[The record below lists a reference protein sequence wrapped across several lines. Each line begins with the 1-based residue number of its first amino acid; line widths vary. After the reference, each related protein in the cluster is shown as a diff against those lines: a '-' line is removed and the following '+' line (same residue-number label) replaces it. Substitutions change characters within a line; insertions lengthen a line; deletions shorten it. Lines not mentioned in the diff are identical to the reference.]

1 MNWITQN
8 RSLVITLVIIAFVSA
23 LLLNGM
29 SVATAVSI
37 FLSGITLAALYF
49 LVASGISIIFGLM
62 DVLNFAHGSFF
73 MLGAYAG
80 WTFYTNPR
88 LIFNSVP
95 FLLALMAAL
104 SLNNILARRISV
116 PTLGRWAATLVA
128 VGIVVFAIRDFPLD
142 KLVAMG
148 TTMTGKV
155 IATAEAQEPLTTMFY
170 RTALFFLAGL
180 VLNFAFGSQNRD
192 TLQPSTTRTVATAL
206 TLVALGVLLLLV
218 REVGEQAILNTE
230 SNLRFL
236 LALIF
241 GATVGG
247 LLGALMEWGLIRPLY
262 ARPIY
267 QILLTLG
274 LVFVADQVV
283 RLVWGPAGA
292 FMEIPKW
299 FSTQSRECP
308 SDNLIL
314 WLSQHCDSVMVFGR
328 AFPSYR
334 LLIIL
339 IGISMVAAIALLL
352 QRSRLGMI
360 IRAGVQDSEMVEA
373 LGINVRR
380 IFTMVFGIGTAL
392 AGLGGVVAAPFLG
405 VYPGMALEFLL
416 QAFIVVVIGGL
427 GSIPGA
433 AVGAL
438 LVGLARAYGDHIV
451 LSGIQLPWM
460 ADSISG
466 SPAIARASTV
476 LIMAI
481 VLFIKPTGIFGKKES

>member
-8 RSLVITLVIIAFVSA
+8 RSLVITLVIIVFVIA

-29 SVATAVSI
+29 SVPTAVSI
-37 FLSGITLAALYF
+37 LLSGITLAALYF

-88 LIFNSVP
+88 LIFNTAP
-95 FLLALMAAL
+95 FLLAAAAAL
-104 SLNNILARRISV
+104 SLNSIITRRVTV
-116 PTLGRWAATLVA
+116 PTLGRWLAALGGT
-128 VGIVVFAIRDFPLD
+128 GIVVFAIRDFPLD

-148 TTMTGKV
+148 TTMTGRV
-155 IATAEAQEPLTTMFY
+155 IATADAQEPLAIMFY
-170 RTALFFLAGL
+170 RTGLFLLAGL
-180 VLNFAFGSQNRD
+180 VLNFAFGSRNRD
-192 TLQPSTTRTVATAL
+192 TVQPSTTRTVATAL
-206 TLVALGVLLLLV
+206 TLVALGVTMLLA
-218 REVGEQAILNTE
+218 REISEQAILSTE
-230 SNLRFL
+230 SNLRFF

-292 FMEIPKW
+292 FMDIPKW
-299 FSTQSRECP
+299 FSTASQQCP
-308 SDNLIL
+308 SNDLIA
-314 WLSQHCDSVMVFGR
+314 WLSEHCDSVMIFGR

-334 LLIIL
+334 LFIIM
-339 IGISMVAAIALLL
+339 IGIIMVAAIALLL

-380 IFTMVFGIGTAL
+380 VFTIVFAIGAAL

-460 ADSISG
+460 ADSSTG

-476 LIMAI
+476 QIMAN

>member
-1 MNWITQN
+1 MESILRN
-8 RSLVITLVIIAFVSA
+8 RNLLITLLILLLLVA

-29 SVATAVSI
+29 SPAAAVSI
-37 FLSGITLAALYF
+37 LLSGVTLAALYF

-73 MLGAYAG
+73 MVGAYAG

-88 LIFNSVP
+88 LLFNTAPFFLIF
-95 FLLALMAAL
+95 FAAL
-104 SLNNILARRISV
+104 TLNPVLARRVAV
-116 PTLGRWAATLVA
+116 PKVGRWLIGLLVA
-128 VGIVVFAIRDFPLD
+128 VLVIVALRDFPLD

-148 TTMTGKV
+148 NTMTGK
-155 IATAEAQEPLTTMFY
+155 IIPTAEAQEPLGTMFT
-170 RTALFFLAGL
+170 RLGLFLLAGL
-180 VLNFAFGSQNRD
+180 LTSFVMGGRERADAPIRLGQVLGM
-192 TLQPSTTRTVATAL
+192 
-206 TLVALGVLLLLV
+206 ALGMGLFALVLLLG
-218 REVGEQAILNTE
+218 RELGEQVILTLDN
-230 SNLRFL
+230 NLRFL
-236 LALIF
+236 LALGF
-241 GATVGG
+241 GALTGA
-247 LLGALMEWGLIRPLY
+247 LLGAVMEWGLIRPLY

-274 LVFVADQVV
+274 LVFVADQVI
-283 RLVWGPAGA
+283 RLVYGPAGA
-292 FMEIPKW
+292 FMEMPKF
-299 FSTQSRECP
+299 FSTASPECP
-308 SDNLIL
+308 SDNLLL
-314 WLSQHCDSVMVFGR
+314 WFSQHCDSITILGR

-334 LLIIL
+334 LFIIL
-339 IGISMVAAIALLL
+339 VGALMLLVIALTL

-380 IFTMVFGIGTAL
+380 VFTVVFALGAGL

-405 VYPGMALEFLL
+405 IYPGMAMEFLL

-433 AVGAL
+433 AIGAL

-451 LSGIQLPWM
+451 LSGIQFPWM

-481 VLFIKPTGIFGKKES
+481 VLFIKPTGLFGKKGS

>member
-1 MNWITQN
+1 MDWINHN
-8 RSLVITLVIIAFVSA
+8 RNLLITLAIIVLVLAM
-23 LLLNGM
+23 LMNGM
-29 SVATAVSI
+29 SVPTAVSVL
-37 FLSGITLAALYF
+37 LSGVTLAALYF

-62 DVLNFAHGSFF
+62 DVLNFAHGSIF
-73 MLGAYAG
+73 MIGAYAG

-88 LIFNSVP
+88 LIFNTVP
-95 FLLALMAAL
+95 LLLALAAAV
-104 SLNNILARRISV
+104 SLGPLWARRVTLPSV
-116 PTLGRWAATLVA
+116 MRWVAFIVAAA
-128 VGIVVFAIRDFPLD
+128 IVVLGVRDYPLD

-148 TTMTGKV
+148 TTMTGRV
-155 IATAEAQEPLTTMFY
+155 IATADAQESLATMFS
-170 RTALFFLAGL
+170 RMGLFFVAGL
-180 VLNFAFGSQNRD
+180 ALAFALGSGNRD
-192 TLQPSTTRTVATAL
+192 RIQPSTTRTLGTVVVIAL
-206 TLVALGVLLLLV
+206 LGLLLLV
-218 REVGEQAILNTE
+218 GRDVGEQLILNTE
-230 SNLRFL
+230 SNVRFL
-236 LALIF
+236 LALGF
-241 GATVGG
+241 GAVMGG

-262 ARPIY
+262 SRPIY
-267 QILLTLG
+267 QILLTMG
-274 LVFVADQVV
+274 LVFVADQVI

-292 FMEIPKW
+292 FMEIPTL
-299 FSTQSRECP
+299 FSTQSNECP
-308 SDNLIL
+308 SDNLVL
-314 WLSQHCDSVMVFGR
+314 WLSQHCDSVMIFGR

-334 LLIIL
+334 LFIIA
-339 IGISMVAAIALLL
+339 IGIIMVAAIVLLL

-380 IFTMVFGIGTAL
+380 VFTLVFAIGAAL

-433 AVGAL
+433 AIGAL

-451 LSGIQLPWM
+451 LSGIQLPGM
-460 ADSISG
+460 KDAISG

-481 VLFIKPTGIFGKKES
+481 VLFIKPTGIFGKKE

>member
-1 MNWITQN
+1 MDFITHN
-8 RSLVITLVIIAFVSA
+8 RNLILTLVIIGVVVA
-23 LLLNGM
+23 LLMNGM
-29 SVATAVSI
+29 STPTAVSI
-37 FLSGITLAALYF
+37 LLSGVTLAALYF

-73 MLGAYAG
+73 MLGAYLG

-88 LIFNSVP
+88 LILNTAP
-95 FLLALMAAL
+95 LLLALTAAV
-104 SLNNILARRISV
+104 SLNPLLTRRVTVPAVGRWIAGILA
-116 PTLGRWAATLVA
+116 A
-128 VGIVVFAIRDFPLD
+128 GIVVLAMRDFPIEN
-142 KLVAMG
+142 LVAMG
-148 TTMTGKV
+148 MSMTGKV
-155 IATAEAQEPLTTMFY
+155 IPTAEAQEPLATMFN
-170 RTALFFLAGL
+170 RMALFFLAGL
-180 VLNFAFGSQNRD
+180 ALDFVIASKGRD
-192 TLQPSTTRTVATAL
+192 RNAPSVGRTVGTAAVIAL
-206 TLVALGVLLLLV
+206 VAVFTLVLRDL
-218 REVGEQAILNTE
+218 GEQAILGTE
-230 SNLRFL
+230 SNLRFVLSL
-236 LALIF
+236 LF
-241 GATVGG
+241 GGAMGA

-292 FMEIPKW
+292 FMTSPSLFNTPGK
-299 FSTQSRECP
+299 ECP
-308 SDNLIL
+308 SSDLIS
-314 WLSQHCDSVMVFGR
+314 WLSQHCDSVMIMGR
-328 AFPSYR
+328 AFPTYR
-334 LLIIL
+334 LFIIS
-339 IGISMVAAIALLL
+339 IGIVILAAIAILL

-380 IFTMVFGIGTAL
+380 TFTMVFAIGAAL

-433 AVGAL
+433 AIGAL

>member
-8 RSLVITLVIIAFVSA
+8 RSLVITLVIIVFVIA

-29 SVATAVSI
+29 SVPTAVSI
-37 FLSGITLAALYF
+37 LLSGITLAALYF

-88 LIFNSVP
+88 LIFNTAP
-95 FLLALMAAL
+95 FLLAAAAAL
-104 SLNNILARRISV
+104 SLNSIFSRRVTV
-116 PTLGRWAATLVA
+116 PTIGRWLAALVGA
-128 VGIVVFAIRDFPLD
+128 GIVVFAIRDFPLD

-148 TTMTGKV
+148 TTMTGRV
-155 IATAEAQEPLTTMFY
+155 IATADAQEPLAIMFY
-170 RTALFFLAGL
+170 RTGLFLLAGL
-180 VLNFAFGSQNRD
+180 VLNFAFGSRNRD
-192 TLQPSTTRTVATAL
+192 TVQPSTTRTVATAL
-206 TLVALGVLLLLV
+206 TLVALGVTMLLA
-218 REVGEQAILNTE
+218 REISEQAILSTE
-230 SNLRFL
+230 SNLRFF

-292 FMEIPKW
+292 FMDIPKW
-299 FSTQSRECP
+299 FSTASPQCP
-308 SDNLIL
+308 SNDLIA
-314 WLSQHCDSVMVFGR
+314 WLSEHCDSVLLFGR

-334 LLIIL
+334 LFIIM
-339 IGISMVAAIALLL
+339 IGIIMVAAIALLL

-380 IFTMVFGIGTAL
+380 VFTIVFAIGAAL

>member
-1 MNWITQN
+1 MESIVRN
-8 RSLVITLVIIAFVSA
+8 RNLLITLLI
-23 LLLNGM
+23 LLLLVAMLVNGM
-29 SVATAVSI
+29 SPATAVSI
-37 FLSGITLAALYF
+37 LLSGVTLAALYF

-88 LIFNSVP
+88 LLFNTAP
-95 FLLALMAAL
+95 FLLVFFAAL
-104 SLNNILARRISV
+104 ALGPLLARRVTI
-116 PTLGRWAATLVA
+116 PTAGRWLIAALAGVLVLVA
-128 VGIVVFAIRDFPLD
+128 LRDFPLD

-148 TTMTGKV
+148 NTMTGKV
-155 IATAEAQEPLTTMFY
+155 IPTAEAQEPLGAVFT
-170 RTALFFLAGL
+170 RLGLFLLAGL
-180 VLNFAFGSQNRD
+180 LANFAVGGHGRAD
-192 TLQPSTTRTVATAL
+192 APVRLGRVLGTATGMAL
-206 TLVALGVLLLLV
+206 LAVLLLLV
-218 REVGEQAILNTE
+218 RDAGEQVILQMDN
-230 SNLRFL
+230 NLRFL
-236 LALIF
+236 LALAF
-241 GATVGG
+241 AALAGA
-247 LLGALMEWGLIRPLY
+247 LLGALMEWSLIRPLY

-274 LVFVADQVV
+274 LVFVADQVI
-283 RLVWGPAGA
+283 RLVYGPAGA
-292 FMEIPKW
+292 FMEMPKF
-299 FSTQSRECP
+299 FSTASPDCP
-308 SDNLIL
+308 SDNLLL
-314 WLSQHCDSVMVFGR
+314 WFSQHCDSIMILGR

-334 LLIIL
+334 LFIIL
-339 IGISMVAAIALLL
+339 IGALMLLVIALTL

-380 IFTMVFGIGTAL
+380 IFTLVFALGTGL

-405 VYPGMALEFLL
+405 IYPGMAMEFLL

-433 AVGAL
+433 AIGAL

-451 LSGIQLPWM
+451 LAGIQLPGM
-460 ADSISG
+460 ADAISG

-476 LIMAI
+476 FIMAI
-481 VLFIKPTGIFGKKES
+481 VLFIKPTGLFGKKES